1 MIKSCPLCQ
10 SDVNISLRKYNST
23 SQILSNTELT
33 KCGQCELV
41 FANPMPTQDAWTLYN
56 SDYFNVAH
64 GGIAIDLDAIN
75 FFKGMAVV
83 RMKYI
88 LNYCKLNSI
97 ELNSILEIGP
107 GVGHLAGKW
116 IEFFPKISY
125 TVVETDKSC
134 HSSLKKLGVN
144 VLNNIENIHES
155 SSFDLVIHSHVLEH
169 VINPV
174 EFLEANTRYLR
185 KGGVLFID
193 VPCNDWKFKELDE
206 PHLLFFDKTTMLF
219 LLNKMLNHKNIQ
231 ISYHGNTIRKI
242 LQKNNFNLFRRI
254 VNKFRLDKLY
264 KRLNWVFF
272 KDKKFLTI
280 SEYLMIFDLKP
291 YLTNKKESWWLRSIS
306 IK

>member
-1 MIKSCPLCQ
+1 MTICPIC
-10 SDVNISLRKYNST
+10 SSNHRISLRKYKSNST
-23 SQILSNTELT
+23 VLSNIELT
-33 KCGQCELV
+33 KCKNCELV

-64 GGIAIDLDAIN
+64 GGIAIDLNSIN
-75 FFKGMAVV
+75 FFRGIAVI

-88 LNYCKLNSI
+88 LKYFKSNSI
-97 ELNSILEIGP
+97 TLNSILEIGP
-107 GVGHLAGKW
+107 GVGHLAAKW
-116 IEFFPKISY
+116 LEFFPELNYS
-125 TVVETDKSC
+125 VVETDKSC

-144 VLNNIENIHES
+144 VFNNIENIPES

-174 EFLEANTRYLR
+174 EFLEVNTKYLR

-206 PHLLFFDKTTMLF
+206 PHLLFFDKTPMLN
-219 LLNKMLNHKNIQ
+219 LLNRKLNHKNIQ

-242 LQKNNFNLFRRI
+242 LEKNKFTFFTRI
-254 VNKFRLDKLY
+254 ANKFRLDKLY
-264 KRLNWVFF
+264 KRLNWAFY

-280 SEYLMIFDLKP
+280 SEYLMIFDFKP
-291 YLTNKKESWWLRSIS
+291 YLTNEKESWWLRSIS
-306 IK
+306 TK

>member
-1 MIKSCPLCQ
+1 MKDCPICSSNL
-10 SDVNISLRKYNST
+10 NTLLRKYNST

-41 FANPMPTQDAWTLYN
+41 FANPMPTQDAWNQYN

-64 GGIAIDLDAIN
+64 GGIAIDLNAIN
-75 FFKGMAVV
+75 FFRGVAVV

-88 LNYCKLNSI
+88 LNYINTNSI
-97 ELNSILEIGP
+97 PLNSILEIGP

-116 IEFFPKISY
+116 LEFFPKLIY

-134 HSSLKKLGVN
+134 HSSLNKLGVN
-144 VLNNIENIHES
+144 ILNCIENIPES

-174 EFLEANTRYLR
+174 EFLEANTKYLR
-185 KGGVLFID
+185 KGGALFID

-206 PHLLFFDKTTMLF
+206 PHLLFFDKTPMLN
-219 LLNKMLNHKNIQ
+219 LLNKKLNHKNIE

-242 LQKNNFNLFRRI
+242 LKKNKFNLFNRI
-254 VNKFRLDKLY
+254 VNRFRLDKLY
-264 KRLNWVFF
+264 KRLNWVFY

-291 YLTNKKESWWLRSIS
+291 YVTNENESWWLRSIS
-306 IK
+306 TK

>member
-1 MIKSCPLCQ
+1 MTACPICSSNHKIL
-10 SDVNISLRKYNST
+10 LRKYKSNSPVLYN
-23 SQILSNTELT
+23 IELT
-33 KCGQCELV
+33 RCKNCEMV
-41 FANPMPTQDAWTLYN
+41 FSNPMPTQDAWNQYN

-116 IEFFPKISY
+116 LEFFPKLNY

-134 HSSLKKLGVN
+134 YLPLEKLGVS
-144 VLNNIENIHES
+144 VLNDIEQIRES
-155 SSFDLVIHSHVLEH
+155 SIFDLVIHSHVLEH

-174 EFLEANTRYLR
+174 EFLEANTKYLR

-206 PHLLFFDKTTMLF
+206 PHLLFFDKTPMLN
-219 LLNKMLNHKNIQ
+219 LLNKKLNHKNIQ

-242 LQKNNFNLFRRI
+242 LKNSKFHLLERI

-272 KDKKFLTI
+272 KDKKFLTF
-280 SEYLMIFDLKP
+280 SEYCMIFDFKP
-291 YLTNKKESWWLRSIS
+291 YVTNEKESWWLRSIS

>member
-1 MIKSCPLCQ
+1 MTTCPIC
-10 SDVNISLRKYNST
+10 SNNHKISLREYISNSNV
-23 SQILSNTELT
+23 LSNIELT
-33 KCGQCELV
+33 RCKNCELV
-41 FANPMPTQDAWTLYN
+41 FANPMPAQDAWNQYN

-116 IEFFPKISY
+116 LEFFPELNY
-125 TVVETDKSC
+125 NVVETDKSC

-144 VLNNIENIHES
+144 VLNNIENIPES

-193 VPCNDWKFKELDE
+193 VPCSDWKFKELDE
-206 PHLLFFDKTTMLF
+206 PHLLFFDKAPMLY
-219 LLNKMLNHKNIQ
+219 LLNNMLNHKNIQ

-242 LQKNNFNLFRRI
+242 LQKNNFNLFSRI

-264 KRLNWVFF
+264 KRLNWVFY

-291 YLTNKKESWWLRSIS
+291 YVTNEKESWWLRSIS

>member
-1 MIKSCPLCQ
+1 MTSCPICSSNHKIL
-10 SDVNISLRKYNST
+10 LRKYKSNSPVLCN
-23 SQILSNTELT
+23 IELT
-33 KCGQCELV
+33 RCKNCELV

-64 GGIAIDLDAIN
+64 GGIAIDLSAIN
-75 FFKGMAVV
+75 FFRGMAVV

-88 LNYCKLNSI
+88 LNYINSNSI
-97 ELNSILEIGP
+97 PLNSILEIGP

-116 IEFFPKISY
+116 LEFFPNLNY

-134 HSSLKKLGVN
+134 HSSLNKLGVN
-144 VLNNIENIHES
+144 VLNDIELIPDS
-155 SSFDLVIHSHVLEH
+155 SSFDLVIHSQVLEH

-174 EFLEANTRYLR
+174 EFLEANTKYLR

-206 PHLLFFDKTTMLF
+206 PHLLFFDKTPMLN
-219 LLNKMLNHKNIQ
+219 LLNRKLNHKNIQ

-242 LQKNNFNLFRRI
+242 LEKNKFTLFTRI

-264 KRLNWVFF
+264 KRLNWAFY

-280 SEYLMIFDLKP
+280 SEYLMIFDFKP
-291 YLTNKKESWWLRSIS
+291 YVTYEKESWWLRSIS
-306 IK
+306 TK